1 MAEYDRRE
9 RVLEPPLEDLE
20 LMRTLLFTTLL
31 LSAAMSQA
39 AEMKVTTALT
49 IDRIYDAP
57 ALAGKTPI
65 GLKVSPDGS
74 RVTFLRGK
82 DADQFQLDLWEYRIE
97 DGSTAMLVDS
107 KRLLPGEE
115 QLSDEEKARRERTR
129 TASLKGILE
138 YAFSADGKKL
148 LFPLN
153 GEVYLYDLAQ
163 PADKAVQKLTER
175 ALGFV
180 TDARVSPQGR
190 YLSFV
195 RNQNLWVIELST
207 QRGLQLTHDGGDLI
221 SNGLAEFIA
230 QEEMGR
236 DTGYW
241 WAPDDSAIAFARVD
255 ESAVPVQRR
264 FEVNAESTEV
274 IEQHYPA
281 AGQANVAIK
290 LGVIELN
297 QANPAEIAADHSGAL
312 LLPANAPVHWVDL
325 GRNADIYLARVDWTA
340 DSHGLAYQV
349 QSRDQREL
357 RLQLWTRADASQRT
371 LLTETSTT
379 WINLHDAL
387 RFLKDGSGF
396 IWQSE
401 REGNKRLYRYDMAGQ
416 LLHALTPAD
425 WVVDELLAVDEAAD
439 SVSFAS
445 AGIDPLQRQ
454 IYSVPLSTPGNE
466 VTQLSQGEGMHSA
479 IFADNGKIYVDTF
492 SNPATP
498 PTVRLHAADGKEI
511 AVLEANALDATHPYW
526 PYHEQHASPEFG
538 SIVGAE
544 NQRLYY
550 RLTKPSDFDPAKR
563 YPVMLYVYGGPHVQ
577 KVQKAWDDPLV
588 QVMARRGY
596 VVFSI
601 DNRGS
606 DRRGKAFEEA
616 LFRRMGSVEVSD
628 QLEGVKWL
636 ATQPFV
642 DAKRIGVFGW
652 SYGGYMSLL
661 LLAQASDQIACGVA
675 GAPVTDWALYD
686 THYTERYMDQLQANA
701 EGYRASSVF
710 AHLAGLK
717 SPLLLVHGMAD
728 DNVLFVNST
737 RLMSALQQAGQPFEM
752 MTYPGGKHSIAQPW
766 MKKHAYNAIVDF
778 FDRHLRP

>member
-1 MAEYDRRE
+1 
-9 RVLEPPLEDLE
+9 
-20 LMRTLLFTTLL
+20 MRSLLFTTLM
-31 LSAAMSQA
+31 LSAALVQA
-39 AEMKVTTALT
+39 AETGEPAEMKAAAELT

-57 ALAGKTPI
+57 ALAGKTLL

-82 DADQFQLDLWEYRIE
+82 ETDQFQLDLWEYRIA

-107 KRLLPGEE
+107 KRLQPGAE
-115 QLSDEEKARRERTR
+115 QLSDEEKARRERSR

-138 YAFSADGKKL
+138 YAFSPDGKKL

-163 PADKAVQKLTER
+163 AADKAVQKLTER

-195 RNQNLWVIELST
+195 RNQNLWVIELAS
-207 QRGLQLTHDGGDLI
+207 QRGLQLTRDGGGLI

-236 DTGYW
+236 DRGYW
-241 WAPDDSAIAFARVD
+241 WAADDSAIAFARVD

-264 FEVNAESTEV
+264 FEVNADSTEV

-290 LGVIELN
+290 LGVIELD
-297 QANPAEIAADHSGAL
+297 QAKPAEIAEDHSGAL
-312 LLPANAPVHWVDL
+312 LLPASAPVRWVEL
-325 GRNADIYLARVDWTA
+325 GPNPDIYLARVDWSA
-340 DSHGLAYQV
+340 DSRALSYQL
-349 QSRDQREL
+349 QRRDQRQLQL
-357 RLQLWTRADASQRT
+357 RLWARADGSQRT
-371 LLTETSTT
+371 LLTETSNT
-379 WINLHDAL
+379 WINLHDDL
-387 RFLKDGSGF
+387 RFLKNGQGF
-396 IWQSE
+396 LWQSE
-401 REGNKRLYRYDMAGQ
+401 REGTKRLYRYDMTGT
-416 LLHALTPAD
+416 LVRALTPAD
-425 WVVDELLAVDEAAD
+425 WVVDALLAVDEAAD
-439 SVSFAS
+439 SVSFA
-445 AGIDPLQRQ
+445 AGGIDPLQRQ
-454 IYSVPLSTPGNE
+454 IFSVALSTAGNE
-466 VTQLSQGEGMHSA
+466 VTQLSHGEGMHA
-479 IFADNGKIYVDTF
+479 ATFADNGKIYVDTF

-498 PTVRLHAADGKEI
+498 PTVRVHAADGKEI
-511 AVLEANALDATHPYW
+511 AVLEANTLDATHPYW

-538 SIVGAE
+538 SIIGAE

-596 VVFSI
+596 IVFSI

-616 LFRRMGSVEVSD
+616 LFRHLGGVEVND
-628 QLEGVKWL
+628 QLAGVKWL
-636 ATQPFV
+636 AAQPYV

-652 SYGGYMSLL
+652 SYGGYMSLM
-661 LLAQASDQIACGVA
+661 LLAQASEQIACGVA

-686 THYTERYMDQLQANA
+686 SHYTERYLDQPADNA
-701 EGYRASSVF
+701 EGYRTSSVF

-737 RLMSALQQAGQPFEM
+737 RLMSALQQAGQPFEL

-766 MKKHAYNAIVDF
+766 MKKHAYHAIVDF
-778 FDRHLRP
+778 FDRQLRP